1 MEPKGTPAKVE
12 YSVETGPFKLEG
24 KTSVEIPPQRD

>member
-1 MEPKGTPAKVE
+1 VEPKGTPARVE

-24 KTSVEIPPQRD
+24 KTVVDV

>member
-1 MEPKGTPAKVE
+1 VEPRGEAARVE

-24 KTSVEIPPQRD
+24 KTTVDVR

>member
-1 MEPKGTPAKVE
+1 VEPKGTPARVE

-24 KTSVEIPPQRD
+24 KTSVDV

>member
-1 MEPKGTPAKVE
+1 VEPEGEAARVE

-24 KTSVEIPPQRD
+24 KTAVEAR